1 MTEPSVIKNINLA
14 ARLLGAFFYY
24 SPNTDVIIELS
35 PALNEIE
42 QLFTWRD
49 PELIIDQRDIILNNM
64 TDSELPYQYSVLFE
78 GQGCMPAPPWGSV
91 YLDKENLLMGESAER
106 YRLFLQQ
113 HNIVMQTGMNE
124 PEDQFGLMLMALAL
138 LVESEQFVTA
148 KTLLSDHIMPWA
160 PRYLS
165 LLAQNEISPFYRAL
179 ATIAEHYLS
188 QITEQLQLTIP
199 FYYLYK

>member
-1 MTEPSVIKNINLA
+1 MIEPLVIKNINLP

-24 SPNTDVIIELS
+24 SPNTDIITELS
-35 PALNEIE
+35 AVFNKIE
-42 QLFTWRD
+42 ELFSWCD
-49 PELIIDQRDIILNNM
+49 PELIMVQRDIILNNM
-64 TDSELPYQYSVLFE
+64 TDSELPYQHSVLFE
-78 GQGCMPAPPWGSV
+78 GQGYMPAPPWGSV

-138 LVESEQFVTA
+138 LVESEQFSAA
-148 KTLLSDHIMPWA
+148 KILISDHIMPWA

-165 LLAQNEISPFYRAL
+165 LLAQNEISPFYGAL
-179 ATIAEHYLS
+179 ATIADHYLS